1 MTAGLQALARPL
13 RLSDTVVRTLEQL
26 IRGGTFCPGDRLP
39 TERELS
45 ERFGVSRAVVR
56 EAIACLKADGYVV
69 TRQGAGAYVAARPEL
84 LNFKLAAHERFDPG
98 ELAHIFE
105 LRLSVEST
113 AAELASLRRTPDDI
127 ARIEEALAA
136 MDRALGEKG
145 DGSEA
150 DNAFHRAIA
159 TAAHNPYLQRLV
171 ALIGHPFA
179 DSRRPTWSEAGHRA
193 GLAHAAQAE
202 HRRLF
207 DAIVAGDPEAAH
219 EAARA
224 HLVNAA
230 TRLGLADMDFARLRH
245 ARIPRT
251 TRQLRQRKPQGK

>member
-1 MTAGLQALARPL
+1 MTVMEALQEVVRPA
-13 RLSDTVVRTLEQL
+13 RLSETVIRALQGL
-26 IRGGTFCPGDRLP
+26 IRDGTFHPGDRLP
-39 TERELS
+39 TERELA

-84 LNFKLAAHERFDPG
+84 LSFKLAPHDQPDVQ
-98 ELAHIFE
+98 ELGHIFE

-113 AAELASLRRTPDDI
+113 AAELAALRRTPQDIEKI
-127 ARIEEALAA
+127 ARPLAA
-136 MDRALGEKG
+136 MDRALAGQG
-145 DGSEA
+145 NGSEA

-159 TAAHNPYLQRLV
+159 AAAHNPYLERLV

-179 DSRRPTWSEAGHRA
+179 DSRRPTWSEAS
-193 GLAHAAQAE
+193 LAQAAQAE

-207 DAIVAGDPEAAH
+207 QAIAAGDPDAAR

-224 HLVNAA
+224 HLLSAA
-230 TRLGLADMDFARLRH
+230 ARLGLAAMEFSRPPGVRGDSAEPP
-245 ARIPRT
+245 AVE
-251 TRQLRQRKPQGK
+251 RKAP